1 MSEPQRALDPA
12 TLEEL
17 YRVFREVWREY
28 GEKLPF
34 DLDSEG
40 ESSLR
45 RTLASC
51 ILRAAE
57 AGELDLGRIK
67 MQALRILEVQRSIHL
82 QKQC

>member
-1 MSEPQRALDPA
+1 MSEPQDRALDSV
-12 TLEEL
+12 TLDQL

-28 GEKLPF
+28 GENQPF
-34 DLDSEG
+34 NLDSEG

-51 ILRAAE
+51 ILHAAE

-67 MQALRILEVQRSIHL
+67 MQALRTLQRSIHL